1 MRHVEPGLVDHLVPV
16 DEQVEVDVRG
26 PQRSPRTRPSERSIS
41 SKQVEERPR
50 RQRRLDRDGAVQ
62 ERRLIDD
69 ADRVRLAEL
78 GDGDHLDAV
87 GAPEQLDRPA
97 QRLLP
102 RSEVRADPD
111 VRERHARVRSTTTA
125 A

>member
-1 MRHVEPGLVDHLVPV
+1 M
-16 DEQVEVDVRG
+16 RG

-41 SKQVEERPR
+41 SNRSR
-50 RQRRLDRDGAVQ
+50 RARAGKRRLDRDGAVQ

-69 ADRVRLAEL
+69 ADRVRLTEL
-78 GDGDHLDAV
+78 GHGDHLDAV
-87 GAPEQLDRPA
+87 SAPEELDGPA